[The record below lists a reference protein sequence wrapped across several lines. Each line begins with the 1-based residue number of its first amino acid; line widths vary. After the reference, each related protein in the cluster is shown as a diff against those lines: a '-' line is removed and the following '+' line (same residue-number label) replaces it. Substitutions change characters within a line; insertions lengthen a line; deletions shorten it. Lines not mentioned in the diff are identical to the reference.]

1 MAATAVQVTTP
12 KASRTTPEAFASTL
26 GRGLAD
32 QHAVLPLRPES
43 LRRLDK
49 IDAIVIDPR
58 ILCTDTLRVA
68 RVAAAADDDTELTAA
83 WNRAQLMLE
92 KNSLRPGW
100 RAVRGISGG
109 RPNTKVEA
117 LFLPAH
123 EPLASAVVAEAHR
136 TGAELISVDV
146 DSLDELRPAFD
157 EIRPVKSGTDSSIDE
172 ALAAAVADLEQAGR
186 TVAVLSSSGAQ
197 SISSA
202 SLMLGMKPKQ
212 GAPPFNADLLLP
224 DLAAAWRVLHALPA
238 AKTAIQR
245 GVGIAAG
252 ATAMGSLFM
261 IPGVRGNLGSESVN
275 ARRGGRSHVGIS
287 ARPRHPQ
294 RGYPTPGGRARMACD
309 VGRTG
314 PQAAARTRCRAS
326 PKRGTRPNRT
336 NHPCNRFGSSPGP
349 FAPNCPT
356 R

>member
-1 MAATAVQVTTP
+1 MEPRPTHAGKKQPAA
-12 KASRTTPEAFASTL
+12 R
-26 GRGLAD
+26 LAGC
-32 QHAVLPLRPES
+32 AWGVRPPP
-43 LRRLDK
+43 
-49 IDAIVIDPR
+49 DA
-58 ILCTDTLRVA
+58 L
-68 RVAAAADDDTELTAA
+68 
-83 WNRAQLMLE
+83 
-92 KNSLRPGW
+92 
-100 RAVRGISGG
+100 
-109 RPNTKVEA
+109 VEA

-136 TGAELISVDV
+136 TGAEFISVDV

-172 ALAAAVADLEQAGR
+172 ALAAAVADLEQSGR

-202 SLMLGMKPKQ
+202 SLMLGIKPKQ

-224 DLAAAWRVLHALPA
+224 DLAAAWRLLHALPA

-275 ARRGGRSHVGIS
+275 LGAAAGLDIGIS
-287 ARPRHPQ
+287 ARARHPE
-294 RGYPTPGGRARMACD
+294 RGNPAPGGRARMACSI
-309 VGRTG
+309 GRTG
-314 PQAAARTRCRAS
+314 PQAAARTRS
-326 PKRGTRPNRT
+326 WRPRNV
-336 NHPCNRFGSSPGP
+336 P
-349 FAPNCPT
+349 
-356 R
+356 